1 MGNEGSRSSRHAST
15 SSPLRRSSSRRLS
28 KSNNSSSGNGGG
40 AQQYIAEDEM
50 DRNNQEMLAQ
60 TPKPVIKRMDKIR
73 RSLSFRRKKK
83 QPAADEDSAKGH
95 RVKLQTQ
102 LSTENQSS
110 SLTANLTSSVSA
122 PLAMSTALSSGQNAS
137 TPPGSVKTDSQA
149 KPVAVKPAHWVED
162 EKKVRAGNCSFQVK
176 YLGSLEVSD
185 SRGMHLCELAIEKLL
200 AVSVRLSIF
209 LTALNKIKECLM
221 LQ

>member
-1 MGNEGSRSSRHAST
+1 
-15 SSPLRRSSSRRLS
+15 
-28 KSNNSSSGNGGG
+28 
-40 AQQYIAEDEM
+40 M

-60 TPKPVIKRMDKIR
+60 TPKPAIKRMDKIR

-83 QPAADEDSAKGH
+83 QPATDEDSGKGH
-95 RVKLQTQ
+95 RVKLQSQ
-102 LSTENQSS
+102 LSTENQTS

-122 PLAMSTALSSGQNAS
+122 PLAMSTALSTTPGGQNAS
-137 TPPGSVKTDSQA
+137 TPPGSVKTDSTA
-149 KPVAVKPAHWVED
+149 KPVAVKPTHWVED

-200 AVSVRLSIF
+200 AVSDYSIRLITFNKFS
-209 LTALNKIKECLM
+209 LTI
-221 LQ
+221 